1 MGDASA
7 HALVAP
13 SGLNQTKLC
22 AASLLLQFMAP
33 PLPDSDEEAEGSAA
47 HHHAVQWAMGRQM
60 PKGTVFKYDGRDW
73 TVDMDMENGS
83 KLFAYHCVRGISGR
97 YEDPVGM
104 PGIHAQCYGTPDY
117 WHARDNGARVEP
129 DQPVVISRVDVKDY
143 KYGHRYVDPFE
154 NWQLLAYAV
163 GVIDRLN
170 LWSNHDLEIV
180 LTIIQPRAYHAEGP
194 VREWRITCDQ
204 LAEIW
209 LPRMH
214 HRVAQALAADAPA
227 TVGPHCLDCKARHL
241 CRALQ
246 HSAMHIV
253 DFAGAAEAVEMPTE
267 ALAVEARIMHDAYK
281 VLEAR
286 YEGLK
291 AQIDALLRS
300 GKAVPF
306 WHLADGR
313 SKLDWNQDVTPEA
326 IQQLGQAIGLT
337 LVKPVA
343 ALTPTQCVQAGVAE
357 EVIAAYATRGPT
369 GKTLKPLTTSVTTK
383 LFGANRT

>member
-1 MGDASA
+1 MGNPAA

-13 SGLNQTKLC
+13 SGLNQTKAC

-33 PLPDSDEEAEGSAA
+33 PLPDSDEEAEGAAA
-47 HHHAVQWAMGRQM
+47 HWHAVQWAMGREM
-60 PKGTVFKYDGRDW
+60 PRGAVFKYEGRDW
-73 TVDMDMENGS
+73 TVDLDMENGS
-83 KLFAYHCVRGISGR
+83 KLFAYHCVKGMRGR
-97 YEDPVGM
+97 YEDGVGM
-104 PGIHAQCYGTPDY
+104 PGIHEQCYGTPDY
-117 WHARDNGARVEP
+117 WNLREEHEGDF
-129 DQPVVISRVDVKDY
+129 VVKREVHVKDY

-180 LTIIQPRAYHAEGP
+180 LTIIQPRTYEAGGP
-194 VREWRITCDQ
+194 VREWRITVDQ

-214 HRVAQALAADAPA
+214 HRVAQALGADAPA

-241 CRALQ
+241 CRTLQ

-253 DFAGAAEAVEMPTE
+253 EFAGVAEAVDMPTE

-300 GKAVPF
+300 GKVVPF

-313 SKLDWNQDVTPEA
+313 SKLDWNQGVTPEA
-326 IQQLGQAIGLT
+326 IQELGKAIGLT

-343 ALTPTQCVQAGVAE
+343 ALTPTQCIQAGVAE
-357 EVIAAYATRGPT
+357 KVIDAYATRGPT
-369 GKTLKPLTTSVTTK
+369 GKTLKPLTTTAATK
-383 LFGANRT
+383 LFGANRI